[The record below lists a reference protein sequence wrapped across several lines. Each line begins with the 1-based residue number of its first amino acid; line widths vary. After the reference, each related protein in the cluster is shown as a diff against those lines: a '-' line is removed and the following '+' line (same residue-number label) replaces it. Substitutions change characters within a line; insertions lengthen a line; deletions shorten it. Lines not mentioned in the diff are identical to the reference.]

1 MITDNDIIS
10 KLKTKD
16 PLALEYLLNTYGNF
30 IYKVS
35 YMSTNNKEL
44 SEECVN
50 DVLLKIWNSI
60 DSFNSDHSKFK
71 NWIGSITKH
80 TSIDLIRKKKIT
92 KISDIDNFSIS
103 SQENLEENYI
113 TKCELN
119 IIKNY
124 LCELKEI
131 DKHIMIERFFY
142 NSDLK
147 IISKKYNISENAI
160 NLRIMRIRRK
170 LKSHMNSME
179 V

>member
-60 DSFNSDHSKFK
+60 DSFNSDNSKFK

-80 TSIDLIRKKKIT
+80 TSIDLIRKK
-92 KISDIDNFSIS
+92 N
-103 SQENLEENYI
+103 N
-113 TKCELN
+113 
-119 IIKNY
+119 
-124 LCELKEI
+124 
-131 DKHIMIERFFY
+131 
-142 NSDLK
+142 
-147 IISKKYNISENAI
+147 
-160 NLRIMRIRRK
+160 
-170 LKSHMNSME
+170 
-179 V
+179 